1 MSLII
6 ENNNRHE
13 HNGNGI
19 TIDPIVSNTLNAFS
33 MDAHGHGVTFRGAN
47 CTTISFVDHGEYR
60 AMFVANPSICRSN
73 CDAL

>member
-19 TIDPIVSNTLNAFS
+19 SIDQIVSSCVPKKTLFRCDIDPKSRLQANENKIVAQYSHMKRSIIL
-33 MDAHGHGVTFRGAN
+33 
-47 CTTISFVDHGEYR
+47 
-60 AMFVANPSICRSN
+60 SICK
-73 CDAL
+73 

>member
-33 MDAHGHGVTFRGAN
+33 MDARGGVTFRGAN
-47 CTTISFVDHGEYR
+47 CTTIAFTDHGE
-60 AMFVANPSICRSN
+60 
-73 CDAL
+73 

>member
-19 TIDPIVSNTLNAFS
+19 LIDQIVSTRSKSYPEISVKLMEARARRRDLTDFCGVNCKREFS
-33 MDAHGHGVTFRGAN
+33 CF
-47 CTTISFVDHGEYR
+47 
-60 AMFVANPSICRSN
+60 
-73 CDAL
+73 

>member
-19 TIDPIVSNTLNAFS
+19 AIEQNVSNQAREREAITSIKMNA
-33 MDAHGHGVTFRGAN
+33 
-47 CTTISFVDHGEYR
+47 Y
-60 AMFVANPSICRSN
+60 
-73 CDAL
+73 